1 MPPSCVYAPVTIVS
15 FSSPTSIACFV
26 SIGSMST
33 AALSRAAA
41 FRPRLIGSSADCRPV
56 RLAYQPDSSQLKG
69 TLHAPRAAHR
79 LLGAR
84 PDRRG
89 AVAPGPRSRIAGLR
103 LGVVGGGVRLGCG
116 DGTGVASGSD
126 GEDQARLG
134 DLPDAGPLPRDDRD
148 DRGHA
153 RPVVERADA
162 DRDRIVGSAGRRRL
176 AWAAVCEAAAAH
188 A

>member
-15 FSSPTSIACFV
+15 LSKPTSMARLV

-33 AALSRAAA
+33 AALRRAAA

-56 RLAYQPDSSQLKG
+56 RLAHQPDSSQLKG

-89 AVAPGPRSRIAGLR
+89 AARARARGGVARVR
-103 LGVVGGGVRLGCG
+103 LGVVGGGV
-116 DGTGVASGSD
+116 
-126 GEDQARLG
+126 
-134 DLPDAGPLPRDDRD
+134 
-148 DRGHA
+148 
-153 RPVVERADA
+153 
-162 DRDRIVGSAGRRRL
+162 
-176 AWAAVCEAAAAH
+176 
-188 A
+188 

>member
-1 MPPSCVYAPVTIVS
+1 
-15 FSSPTSIACFV
+15 
-26 SIGSMST
+26 MST

-89 AVAPGPRSRIAGLR
+89 AVAPGSRSRIAGLR
-103 LGVVGGGVRLGCG
+103 LGVVGGGVRLRWGG
-116 DGTGVASGSD
+116 GGLVSG
-126 GEDQARLG
+126 GGGGGRGGGGGGGRGGGGGKRGKNKGA
-134 DLPDAGPLPRDDRD
+134 AGHFPRC
-148 DRGHA
+148 
-153 RPVVERADA
+153 RAPPPP
-162 DRDRIVGSAGRRRL
+162 
-176 AWAAVCEAAAAH
+176 
-188 A
+188 